1 MMGTGGA
8 VISQQRKYIQVTNG
22 VSRAEQWELAPA
34 AFGGSTAEVQGVSCS
49 AMGLTA
55 VRTGTGCASD
65 TGSVWKPI
73 KANLKY

>member
-8 VISQQRKYIQVTNG
+8 VIPQQRKYIQVTNG

-49 AMGLTA
+49 TMGLTA
-55 VRTGTGCASD
+55 VRLAPGVQVTPVAF
-65 TGSVWKPI
+65 GSQ
-73 KANLKY
+73 LKLI